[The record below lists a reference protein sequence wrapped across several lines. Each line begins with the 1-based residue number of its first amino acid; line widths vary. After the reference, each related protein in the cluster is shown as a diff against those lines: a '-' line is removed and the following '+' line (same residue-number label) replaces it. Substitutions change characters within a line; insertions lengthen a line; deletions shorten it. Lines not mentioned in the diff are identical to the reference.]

1 MSHEPAAPVVLEL
14 APLPREQLGPFL
26 LLGLPKDADR
36 EQIEAHWA
44 ERVKAARKHQMRI
57 ALEDVNWAR
66 EIIND
71 PDRRC
76 RAEAGNLNLDLSDG
90 SLARLAQSY
99 GLSDQAAPP
108 WKPYDEEK
116 PLADYTPPTPLPDLA
131 EMLDGLKLPE
141 LPLELPAVELLLQS
155 YLPSS
160 LDPWAVNLDPDPKS

>member
-26 LLGLPKDADR
+26 LLGLPKDADC

-44 ERVKAARKHQMRI
+44 ERVKAARKHQIRI
-57 ALEDVNWAR
+57 PLEDVNWAR

-76 RAEAGNLNLDLSDG
+76 RAEASNLNLDLSDG
-90 SLARLAQSY
+90 TLARLAQTH
-99 GLSDQAAPP
+99 GLTDQAAPP

-116 PLADYTPPTPLPDLA
+116 LLADYTPPTL
-131 EMLDGLKLPE
+131 LPE
-141 LPLELPAVELLLQS
+141 LSELLHGLTLPEWPVELPAVEKLLQS
-155 YLPSS
+155 YLPQN
-160 LDPWAVNLDPDPKS
+160 LDPWAVPLGEDVP